1 MSETQTTPA
10 GWYNDDQGAQRWW
23 DGSQWTEH
31 TQPSKSEAPTP
42 KVKAEAVW
50 PEGTIWGAVGKPLTG
65 LGGGRY
71 RLTDTYLFF
80 EKGTLSLKSQQIY
93 VHEIHDVDAQQT
105 MAQKARGLGTITL
118 VAHRPTGQE
127 RVLLEDIPNFREG
140 VSAITEA
147 AHASRLARQQRS
159 QTQTVNYSGAPAMQ
173 APAAASAPDL
183 NAELAKLAEFHR
195 QGVLTDEEFSAAKK
209 KMLGL

>member
-1 MSETQTTPA
+1 MTGTQTTPA
-10 GWYNDDQGAQRWW
+10 GWYNDDQGIQRWW

-31 TQPSKSEAPTP
+31 TQHSKTEAPAP
-42 KVKAEAVW
+42 KVKAETVW
-50 PEGTIWGAVGKPLTG
+50 PEGTIWGGVGRPLTG
-65 LGGGRY
+65 IGGGRY

-118 VAHRPTGQE
+118 VAHRPTGPE

-140 VSAITEA
+140 VAAISEA
-147 AHASRLARQQRS
+147 ADASRLARQQRS

-173 APAAASAPDL
+173 AAAASGAPDL
-183 NAELAKLAEFHR
+183 NVELAKLADFHR
-195 QGVLTDEEFSAAKK
+195 QGVLTDDEFSAAKK
-209 KMLGL
+209 KLLGL